1 MDELK
6 KTLLANQEKCVTLR
20 FYEELNDF
28 LPGYKRKICYE
39 LQFFGSPGIK
49 DIIESQGVPHT
60 EVDLILVN
68 GSSVDFQYHIAPGDR
83 ISVYPEFEILDI
95 SPLIQ
100 LRPKPLRI
108 TRFIADAHL
117 GKLARYL
124 RMCGFDTVYKND
136 LSDDEIISR
145 SIKEKRIILTR
156 DLGILKNGQ
165 VQRGYF
171 IRTQIPVYQC
181 REVLRKFD
189 LFRQIR
195 PFTRCMECNGLISKV
210 DKKQIK
216 TLVPDKAYQ
225 YYDEFH
231 RCGDCLNIY
240 WKGSHYEK
248 MLKIIDKICTP

>member
-1 MDELK
+1 M
-6 KTLLANQEKCVTLR
+6 ANQGKIVTLR

-28 LPGYKRKICYE
+28 LPDYKRQIHYE
-39 LQFFGSPGIK
+39 LPFFGSPNVK

-68 GSSVDFQYHIAPGDR
+68 GISVDFQYNIAKGDR

-95 SPLIQ
+95 SPIIQ
-100 LRPKPLRI
+100 LRPEPLRI

-124 RMCGFDTVYKND
+124 RMLGFDTEYKND
-136 LSDDEIISR
+136 LSDDIIINH

-171 IRTQIPVYQC
+171 IRAQKPVYQC
-181 REVLRKFD
+181 HEVFKKFD
-189 LFRQIR
+189 LFRQKK
-195 PFTRCMECNGLISKV
+195 PFTRCLKCNGPFQRVNKNSIKSMV
-210 DKKQIK
+210 PIK
-216 TLVPDKAYQ
+216 TYQ
-225 YYDEFH
+225 YYQDFY
-231 RCGDCLNIY
+231 RCSDCRNIY
-240 WKGSHYEK
+240 WKGSHYQK
-248 MLKIIDKICTP
+248 MLKIIERICYPGADQ

>member
-1 MDELK
+1 MV
-6 KTLLANQEKCVTLR
+6 NQGKSVTLR

-28 LPGYKRKICYE
+28 LPDHKRKIYYV
-39 LQFFGSPGIK
+39 LPVFGSPSIK
-49 DIIESQGVPHT
+49 DVIESQGVPHT

-68 GSSVDFQYHIAPGDR
+68 GTSVDFQYNIAPGDR

-95 SPLIQ
+95 SPLIK

-108 TRFIADAHL
+108 TRFIADVHL

-136 LSDDEIISR
+136 ISDDEIINR

-171 IRTQIPVYQC
+171 IRTQKPIYQC
-181 REVLRKFD
+181 REVFKKFD

-195 PFTRCMECNGLISKV
+195 PFSRCMECNGLFSRASKKSI
-210 DKKQIK
+210 KKMVPLK
-216 TLVPDKAYQ
+216 TYQ
-225 YYDEFH
+225 YFQDFY
-231 RCGDCLNIY
+231 RCSDCQNIY

-248 MLKIIDKICTP
+248 MLKIIDKICSTETNQ

>member
-1 MDELK
+1 
-6 KTLLANQEKCVTLR
+6 LANQEKSVTIR

-28 LPGYKRKICYE
+28 LPDHKRKIHYI
-39 LQFFGSPGIK
+39 LPFFGSPSIK
-49 DIIESQGVPHT
+49 DVIESQGVPHT
-60 EVDLILVN
+60 EVDLILVS
-68 GSSVDFQYHIAPGDR
+68 GISVNFQYNIAPGDR

-108 TRFIADAHL
+108 TRFIADAHM

-124 RMCGFDTVYKND
+124 RMCGFDTVFKND
-136 LSDDEIISR
+136 ISDNEIINR

-171 IRTQIPVYQC
+171 VRTQKPIYQC
-181 REVLRKFD
+181 REVFQKFD
-189 LFRQIR
+189 LFRQNK
-195 PFTRCMECNGLISKV
+195 PFTRCMECNGLFYKAN
-210 DKKQIK
+210 KKSVRTMVPLK
-216 TLVPDKAYQ
+216 TYKYYQ
-225 YYDEFH
+225 DFY
-231 RCGDCLNIY
+231 RCNDCQNIY

-248 MLKIIDKICTP
+248 MLKTIDKICSPGADQ

>member
-1 MDELK
+1 M
-6 KTLLANQEKCVTLR
+6 ANQEKSVILR

-28 LPGYKRKICYE
+28 LPDYKRKVNYE
-39 LQFFGSPGIK
+39 LPFFGSPSVK
-49 DIIESQGVPHT
+49 DVIESQGIPHT

-68 GSSVDFQYHIAPGDR
+68 GISVDFQHKIVPGDR

-100 LRPKPLRI
+100 LRPEPLRI

-124 RMCGFDTVYKND
+124 RMCGFDTVYEND
-136 LSDDEIISR
+136 ISDDKIINH

-171 IRTQIPVYQC
+171 IRAQKPLNQC
-181 REVLRKFD
+181 REVIKKFN
-189 LFRQIR
+189 LFSQKR
-195 PFTRCMECNGLISKV
+195 PFTRCLKCNGLFHTAN
-210 DKKQIK
+210 KKSIKSMVPIK
-216 TLVPDKAYQ
+216 TYQ
-225 YYDEFH
+225 YYQDFY
-231 RCGDCLNIY
+231 RCSDCRNIY

-248 MLKIIDKICTP
+248 MLKIIDKIYSPGADQ